1 MIDFRL
7 ALIMM
12 AAAAMPLA
20 SLHAPA
26 SAADLGAGYKDAAP
40 IAAPVPSWE
49 GFYFG
54 GHAGGAWSDPKVLDT
69 YSYIG
74 DPTINSRFSGAG
86 FIGGAQAGYNFQHGH
101 FVFGPEAD
109 IGYLGISASK
119 SIFQAGQAATCRIQ
133 YSDESWV
140 THYAADMCNVTAKY
154 SLSSGLYGDL
164 TARIGYE
171 SNRTLLNVKGGL
183 ALLDAD
189 FNANYIGGNC
199 TTSVLDGCRNWRGV
213 YTTTPEYAI
222 FNFKH
227 SDTLLGWTAG
237 GGAEYA
243 LNASWSLKAEY
254 QHFDFGK
261 MSYSYYGC
269 KGLPLPPGTA
279 GIDYPIGSGTCP
291 ASASDPE
298 RHYTSVLKGKTD
310 VEITAD
316 AVKLGINYHLNSE
329 ADLK

>member
-1 MIDFRL
+1 MINFRL
-7 ALIMM
+7 AFIVTTII
-12 AAAAMPLA
+12 AMQSA
-20 SLHAPA
+20 SLDCPA
-26 SAADLGAGYKDAAP
+26 LAADLGGFKDTAP
-40 IAAPVPSWE
+40 MVEAVPIWD

-54 GHAGGAWSDPKVLDT
+54 GHAGGVWSAPKATDV

-74 DPTINSRFSGAG
+74 DPTINSRLSGVG
-86 FIGGAQAGYNFQHGH
+86 FIGGAQAGYNFQRGH

-109 IGYLGISASK
+109 IGYLNVSASK
-119 SIFQAGQAATCRIQ
+119 SFFQPGEAAICQIE
-133 YSDESWV
+133 YSDEHWV
-140 THYAADMCNVTAKY
+140 THYNPDTCNVAGKY
-154 SLSSGLYGDL
+154 SLSSGLYGDI

-171 SNRTLLNVKGGL
+171 INRTLFYAKGGL
-183 ALLDAD
+183 ALLDVE
-189 FNANYIGGNC
+189 FKANYIAGNC
-199 TTSVLDGCRNWRGV
+199 TTSVDGCANWAGV
-213 YTTTPEYAI
+213 YPTTPAYSI

-237 GGAEYA
+237 GGVEYA

-269 KGLPLPPGTA
+269 KGLPLPPGTP
-279 GIDYPIGSGTCP
+279 GTDYAVGSGTCP

-298 RHYTSVLKGKTD
+298 HHYTSVLRGKTE

-316 AVKLGINYHLNSE
+316 AVKVGINYHLNNE
-329 ADLK
+329 GAQK